1 MKRNLILAAAVF
13 AALLLSITSC
23 EKEGTSLYEGYY
35 SFKTSG
41 TLTID
46 RKVNDSDSDDSTG
59 DDTTGD
65 DTTGDDTAGG
75 DTTGGDDTSAGTTSL
90 QPSSAL
96 DDLLDSLGV
105 SLPELRDSL
114 GIDSDVTLPTE
125 DGTFKTSLTSESGQ
139 MNVVTTGENTM
150 IVTLNIVGGDVL
162 VFDATVDG
170 KKITLSPISR
180 ILTIKDEGLTFTI
193 DATLE
198 GTGEKYEDV
207 VIFSLKYTGD
217 TSYLVYNYT
226 ITDSSVKCVAKLNN

>member
-1 MKRNLILAAAVF
+1 MKRNLISAAAVF
-13 AALLLSITSC
+13 AALLLSLTSC
-23 EKEGTSLYEGYY
+23 EKEGTRLYEGYY

-46 RKVNDSDSDDSTG
+46 REVNASDDDSDADDATG
-59 DDTTGD
+59 DDTT
-65 DTTGDDTAGG
+65 
-75 DTTGGDDTSAGTTSL
+75 TGGDDISAGTTSL
-90 QPSSAL
+90 LPSSAL
-96 DDLLDSLGV
+96 DDLLDSLGI
-105 SLPELRDSL
+105 SLPDLRDSL
-114 GIDSDVTLPTE
+114 GIDPDITLPTT
-125 DGTFKTSLTSESGQ
+125 DGTFKSSLSSESGQ
-139 MNVVTTGENTM
+139 MNIVTTGDNTM

-217 TSYLVYNYT
+217 ASYLVYNYT
-226 ITDSSVKCVAKLNN
+226 ITDSDVKCVAKVNN

>member
-13 AALLLSITSC
+13 AALLLSLTSC
-23 EKEGTSLYEGYY
+23 EKAGTRLYEGYY

-46 RKVNDSDSDDSTG
+46 REVNASDDDTDADSDSDT
-59 DDTTGD
+59 DDTTTGD
-65 DTTGDDTAGG
+65 DSA
-75 DTTGGDDTSAGTTSL
+75 SAGTTSL
-90 QPSSAL
+90 LPSSAL
-96 DDLLDSLGV
+96 DDLLDSLGI
-105 SLPELRDSL
+105 SLPDLRDSL
-114 GIDSDVTLPTE
+114 GIDSDITLPTT
-125 DGTFKTSLTSESGQ
+125 DGTFKSSLSSESGQ
-139 MNVVTTGENTM
+139 MNIVTTGENTM

-226 ITDSSVKCVAKLNN
+226 ITDSSVKCVAKVNN

>member
-13 AALLLSITSC
+13 AALLLSLTSC
-23 EKEGTSLYEGYY
+23 EKEGTRLYEGYY

-46 RKVNDSDSDDSTG
+46 REINASDDDSDAESDT
-59 DDTTGD
+59 DDT
-65 DTTGDDTAGG
+65 
-75 DTTGGDDTSAGTTSL
+75 TTGGDDTSAGTTSL
-90 QPSSAL
+90 LPSSAL
-96 DDLLDSLGV
+96 DDLLDSLGI
-105 SLPELRDSL
+105 SLPDLRDSL
-114 GIDSDVTLPTE
+114 GIDSDITLPTT
-125 DGTFKTSLTSESGQ
+125 DGTFKSSLSSESGQ
-139 MNVVTTGENTM
+139 MNIVTTGENTM

-170 KKITLSPISR
+170 KKITLNPINR

-193 DATLE
+193 DATVE
-198 GTGEKYEDV
+198 GTGEKYDDV

-226 ITDSSVKCVAKLNN
+226 ITDSDVKCVAKVNN